1 MNLAALVAEHP
12 ASTRALH
19 YGGDWI
25 DWGTVRR
32 RAAAGAAALQERGV
46 APGDRVALVLPT
58 SPDFVAGYL
67 AVLAAG
73 AVAVPLNPG
82 SPPAELES
90 ELRAVEAG
98 TVLAAAG
105 LAVPDVRPSGGAG
118 AGVVTAEGPEGWSSW
133 WADTGDGAP
142 AYAPVELD
150 GSDLAVLLF
159 TSGTAGRP
167 RAAMLSHGS
176 LVANLHQMLAVP
188 GEMVRS
194 DDVVSG
200 AVPLFHVFGLNVVL
214 GLTLVTGAALVL
226 EERFD
231 AAASLARIEELGV
244 TLVFGVP
251 AMFDAWAEVA
261 AAAAPPVS
269 GGGWGRLRRAVSGAS
284 ALAPSVAAAFE
295 RALGVAVWQGYG
307 LTEAGPAVA
316 TSVGSTSDAPGS
328 VGRPLPGVSVRL
340 VDDDGD
346 DVLDGDPGEI
356 WVRGANVFAGY
367 WHDAEATDAALT
379 PDGWLRTG
387 DVGVLGPGGDL
398 SVVDRA
404 KDLVIVSGFNVF
416 PAEVEQCIAALPG
429 VAEVVV
435 VGRPDARSGEAVE
448 AVVVAAASGA
458 DLGAE
463 QVSSWCRSHLAGYKC
478 PTSVRFVDELPHG
491 LSGKALR
498 RAVRQG
504 G

>member
-1 MNLAALVAEHP
+1 VNLAALVAEHP
-12 ASTRALH
+12 ASAPALYH
-19 YGGDWI
+19 GGEWI

-32 RAAAGAAALQERGV
+32 RAAAGAVALQARGV
-46 APGDRVALVLPT
+46 GAGHRVALVLPT
-58 SPDFVAGYL
+58 SPDFVVGYL
-67 AVLAAG
+67 AVLATG

-82 SPPAELES
+82 SPPTELEG
-90 ELRAVEAG
+90 ELRAVGAG
-98 TVLAAAG
+98 TVIAAAG
-105 LAVPDVRPSGGAG
+105 LSVPDVGEPGGAG
-118 AGVVTAEGPEGWSSW
+118 AGVVTVDGPAGWSSW
-133 WADTGDGAP
+133 SADTGNGAP
-142 AYAPVELD
+142 AYAPLQRDD
-150 GSDLAVLLF
+150 GDVAVLLF

-167 RAAMLSHGS
+167 RAAMLTHGN

-188 GEMVRS
+188 GEMVRP

-231 AAASLARIEELGV
+231 ATASLRRIEELGV

-251 AMFDAWAEVA
+251 AMFVAWAEA
-261 AAAAPPVS
+261 AAASPPS
-269 GGGWGRLRRAVSGAS
+269 ARGGGWGRVRRAVSGAS
-284 ALAPSVAAAFE
+284 ALAPAVAVAFE

-316 TSVGSTSDAPGS
+316 TSVGAASDAPGS

-367 WHDAEATDAALT
+367 WADREATDGALT

-416 PAEVEQCIAALPG
+416 PAEVEQCIAGLPG

-435 VGRPDARSGEAVE
+435 VGRPDDRSGEAVE
-448 AVVVAAASGA
+448 AVVVAPGA
-458 DLGAE
+458 DLSAE
-463 QVSSWCRSHLAGYKC
+463 QVAAWCRSRMAGYKC